1 MNTHLFD
8 HLARR
13 FASLALVALALASLP
28 AHAQRVALLVGNANY
43 SVGRLTNPPNDVA
56 AMEAALNKLGF
67 KVQKVLNAN
76 QNQLK
81 RAVRDF
87 GTAAQ
92 GAEVAFMYYSGHGIQ
107 AQGENYLLPIG
118 AAIDKESDY
127 GIEAVSANEVLRQI
141 QGARPQA
148 AILVL
153 DACRDNPMAAVT
165 RSATKGLGRM
175 DAPTGTMI
183 AFATAPN
190 TTASDNGDYAKVLA
204 REMQKPGQELVD
216 VFRKTTAEVRR
227 LSGGKQ
233 EPRISEMSITEPLYL
248 AGPGTQVASV
258 APVPTGQPVQRD
270 PEADAWDMAQR
281 ANTAAVYNAFL
292 TEFPNGRFASTARIA
307 LSSLRAN
314 AEPAP
319 APAPA
324 AAALPPPDP
333 ATDAAFAGKVVRII
347 VPFAAG
353 GTADVATRQLA
364 APLGRSLGATVV
376 IDNRPGANGAIGTAE
391 LTRSAPDGLTLL
403 YHNTGFVS
411 APLLYNNASYAIT
424 DVEPVGLAVEEPLVV
439 VARPGKSIA
448 QARTY
453 ANSGFGT
460 ISHYCGSRLSKTLNP
475 QVMHVPYKGMAP
487 AIVDVIEGQVDIACF
502 SASPLLS
509 MLSAGKLQALGVT
522 APTSLPALA
531 GVAQLSGSLSGGIT
545 DWQGLFAP
553 KGTPAAIVNRLNL
566 ALRQA
571 SQDPAYVQS
580 HAANGRTVVTDTR
593 QTPAGFRQFL
603 SDESGRWAAARL
615 NN

>member
-216 VFRKTTAEVRR
+216 VFRKSEDVPPVADQAIAIGAKTLWLQ
-227 LSGGKQ
+227 LS
-233 EPRISEMSITEPLYL
+233 IHH
-248 AGPGTQVASV
+248 
-258 APVPTGQPVQRD
+258 
-270 PEADAWDMAQR
+270 PEAEQK
-281 ANTAAVYNAFL
+281 
-292 TEFPNGRFASTARIA
+292 
-307 LSSLRAN
+307 
-314 AEPAP
+314 
-319 APAPA
+319 A
-324 AAALPPPDP
+324 AAAGLN
-333 ATDAAFAGKVVRII
+333 VVSNKCTKIEHARRGI
-347 VPFAAG
+347 VR
-353 GTADVATRQLA
+353 DV
-364 APLGRSLGATVV
+364 
-376 IDNRPGANGAIGTAE
+376 
-391 LTRSAPDGLTLL
+391 
-403 YHNTGFVS
+403 
-411 APLLYNNASYAIT
+411 
-424 DVEPVGLAVEEPLVV
+424 
-439 VARPGKSIA
+439 
-448 QARTY
+448 
-453 ANSGFGT
+453 
-460 ISHYCGSRLSKTLNP
+460 
-475 QVMHVPYKGMAP
+475 
-487 AIVDVIEGQVDIACF
+487 
-502 SASPLLS
+502 
-509 MLSAGKLQALGVT
+509 
-522 APTSLPALA
+522 
-531 GVAQLSGSLSGGIT
+531 
-545 DWQGLFAP
+545 
-553 KGTPAAIVNRLNL
+553 
-566 ALRQA
+566 
-571 SQDPAYVQS
+571 
-580 HAANGRTVVTDTR
+580 
-593 QTPAGFRQFL
+593 
-603 SDESGRWAAARL
+603 
-615 NN
+615 